1 MRNKE
6 SLKKDEDEYFA
17 MLISE
22 KEQNGFFSSSGQAFI
37 RIPVK

>member
-1 MRNKE
+1 MRDKE
-6 SLKKDEDEYFA
+6 SSKKDEDEYSA
-17 MLISE
+17 MLINE